1 MYRIHTYIY
10 FNEHQTANLKIIYFY
25 IQYKIVQIS
34 VVFIKSNFNYVIKYY
49 VSLTLNLESIRL
61 NL

>member
-10 FNEHQTANLKIIYFY
+10 FNERQTVNLKIIYFY
-25 IQYKIVQIS
+25 FQFKIVQIS
-34 VVFIKSNFNYVIKYY
+34 IVFIKSNFNYVIKYY
-49 VSLTLNLESIRL
+49 VSITLNLESIRL